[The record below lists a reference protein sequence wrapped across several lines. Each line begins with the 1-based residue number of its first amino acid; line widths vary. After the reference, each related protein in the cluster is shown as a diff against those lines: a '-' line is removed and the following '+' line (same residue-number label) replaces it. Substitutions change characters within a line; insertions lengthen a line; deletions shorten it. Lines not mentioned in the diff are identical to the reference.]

1 MGRNSTVLPKKVVEA
16 SVILKVSSALIF
28 YSDWKIFD

>member
-1 MGRNSTVLPKKVVEA
+1 MGRNSIVLSKKIVKA
-16 SVILKVSSALIF
+16 SVILEVSSALVF